1 MDDAT
6 KLKKWKILLLRITGD
21 QPGVLTLPR
30 HVQSH
35 PGVALQAAGTEE
47 ERAVSNL
54 LSMSNEAILR
64 KAIEKA
70 QAHGYRPLM
79 TVEGVIAHNNQFQ
92 NPIAIIFTH
101 DFAKAFWGESY
112 YITSDEFEDNK
123 GIAWQYH
130 LQQMVIAEETLKY
143 LEKFL

>member
-1 MDDAT
+1 M
-6 KLKKWKILLLRITGD
+6 I
-21 QPGVLTLPR
+21 
-30 HVQSH
+30 
-35 PGVALQAAGTEE
+35 
-47 ERAVSNL
+47 
-54 LSMSNEAILR
+54 
-64 KAIEKA
+64 
-70 QAHGYRPLM
+70 
-79 TVEGVIAHNNQFQ
+79 VEGVIAHHNQFQ

-130 LQQMVIAEETLKY
+130 LQQMVIAEEPLKY